1 MAGRKGKR
9 EREREGWKD
18 TWEEEKERKAES
30 WPDSKPVERHA
41 LGKEKQTKKGMDSE
55 AGKSSLRFEAGADRP
70 TGRPSIYSY
79 INIYIY
85 MSQASSCLLHPNTS
99 AFRQVL
105 SFPCRCYIL
114 SSPDKQIAYPR
125 FISSSTTSL
134 LFFFP
139 LNCFTRTITRFDQCI
154 SLS

>member
-70 TGRPSIYSY
+70 TGRPLY
-79 INIYIY
+79 I
-85 MSQASSCLLHPNTS
+85 
-99 AFRQVL
+99 
-105 SFPCRCYIL
+105 
-114 SSPDKQIAYPR
+114 
-125 FISSSTTSL
+125 
-134 LFFFP
+134 
-139 LNCFTRTITRFDQCI
+139 
-154 SLS
+154 